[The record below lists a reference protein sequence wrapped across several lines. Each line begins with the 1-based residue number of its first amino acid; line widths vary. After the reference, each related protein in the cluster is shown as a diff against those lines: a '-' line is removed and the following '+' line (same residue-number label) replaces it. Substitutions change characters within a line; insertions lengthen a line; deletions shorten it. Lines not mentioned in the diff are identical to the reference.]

1 MKTRTIRSV
10 VYLAAGIGLIVA
22 IFAAAEFFEAS
33 LRSFCTVNTFFSCA
47 AVDNSGRTT
56 TLGIPDYLWG
66 IGGFLAILVVAG
78 LAESRRSD
86 PRYTYVLLGVTTAGV
101 ALSLYLLY
109 VELALIGALCLVCAS
124 AYTSGAI
131 AWVASIPLALRAHR
145 KSKAAM
151 ADDAAAEP
159 SVPVAGSEPP

>member
-1 MKTRTIRSV
+1 MRTRTIRSV

-66 IGGFLAILVVAG
+66 IGGFLAILIVAG

-86 PRYTYVLLGVTTAGV
+86 PRCTYALLGVTTAGV

-124 AYTSGAI
+124 AYTFGAI
-131 AWVASIPLALRAHR
+131 AWIGSIPLARRAYR
-145 KSKAAM
+145 KAHAAKAPAPAEEPA
-151 ADDAAAEP
+151 ADAEP
-159 SVPVAGSEPP
+159 PSP